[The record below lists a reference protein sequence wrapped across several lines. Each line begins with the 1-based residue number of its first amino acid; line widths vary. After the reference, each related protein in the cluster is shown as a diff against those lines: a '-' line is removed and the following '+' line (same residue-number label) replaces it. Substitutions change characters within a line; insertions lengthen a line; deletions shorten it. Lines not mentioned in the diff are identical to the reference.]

1 MSSHWGHLAIYLIH
15 FCVPWSACHPDQL
28 LMLPQARSAWI
39 WTILMTRAL
48 RSIGRPRA
56 AATASHPLRRACT
69 VSRAALLLHRTL
81 VARDKMKPLD
91 LTHLTASC
99 IRLADYQKCD
109 KTVNTAY
116 LQFAARIEGK
126 PFTLDRPDASQGGMR
141 ARSTTAAF

>member
-1 MSSHWGHLAIYLIH
+1 MREAIEKQVQEGQYPATLFDQAAKEIYKLIGDTFRGKMSSEG
-15 FCVPWSACHPDQL
+15 S
-28 LMLPQARSAWI
+28 
-39 WTILMTRAL
+39 
-48 RSIGRPRA
+48 
-56 AATASHPLRRACT
+56 T
-69 VSRAALLLHRTL
+69 VLLHRTL